1 MPTVS
6 TLHLGGTFAET
17 HVYNTVYMYIC
28 LYTLRLL
35 CYLHSHSID
44 GPITD
49 DKHNDLPFETC
60 HFLVS
65 SFHRGGRH
73 GDHLRFPGS
82 RCQRISRKNLTARP
96 VAMEVHPLSIR

>member
-35 CYLHSHSID
+35 CYLHSHGID

-60 HFLVS
+60 PGPAISLGVIIPPRRS
-65 SFHRGGRH
+65 SW
-73 GDHLRFPGS
+73 
-82 RCQRISRKNLTARP
+82 
-96 VAMEVHPLSIR
+96 